1 MRRLSNLFVTTAPRS
16 AEECFQ
22 LADLFCA
29 KGMFVEAMCFYEVA
43 AEIYNG
49 WEGNA
54 AAAFGALGILNCV
67 RALLSISSYMVNLK
81 GSSKELR
88 LRKNL
93 IKYYIIP
100 SMTKMSDQLGKMKLD
115 DEKYIE
121 AAIWCLH
128 YTECVMGLIEDW
140 EARKNKIEEGI
151 DLMKESGFGEKAKI
165 EQWIKQKFKNEQRT
179 DEEAKMEEEIDEE
192 VKMEEEVNT
201 EEGIDLKKIED
212 KAERGS
218 LLEHFQYNLLCTLKK
233 ITEMPTHLT
242 RLF

>member
-1 MRRLSNLFVTTAPRS
+1 
-16 AEECFQ
+16 
-22 LADLFCA
+22 
-29 KGMFVEAMCFYEVA
+29 
-43 AEIYNG
+43 
-49 WEGNA
+49 
-54 AAAFGALGILNCV
+54 
-67 RALLSISSYMVNLK
+67 
-81 GSSKELR
+81 
-88 LRKNL
+88 
-93 IKYYIIP
+93 
-100 SMTKMSDQLGKMKLD
+100 MSDQLGKMKLD

-151 DLMKESGFGEKAKI
+151 DLMKVSGFGEKAKI
-165 EQWIKQKFKNEQRT
+165 EQGTKQKFKNEQRT

-233 ITEMPTHLT
+233 NTEMSTHLT
-242 RLF
+242 RLFWFWPRNQKACALSANFRASTTGPKDHSNSFWATANAMIKPGVPNTRARDYMWPARAFCAARDALWEFSNN